1 MISRKQSDEEAYSDN
16 IFFCSA
22 ARVGFSHLLKNL
34 NFEKGETI
42 LLPGYIGLSV
52 NEGSGVF
59 EPVTENQIDFE
70 FYTVNEDLSVNL
82 NDFESK
88 ISKGRTKAAFVIHYF
103 GFLQSD
109 IEKIAS
115 ICKKN
120 HVLLIEDCAHTLTSK
135 YRDKYLGGFGDFSL
149 FSIHKVLPTRNGGFL
164 KINNPSFAFPPVT
177 NKDRISRESLEI
189 LYKSRLE
196 SISLVRRNN
205 YVSLARELEGI
216 EDIKIF
222 YPTLPDQIV
231 PLNFPILI
239 LNKNRERIY
248 YALRNE
254 GVTAVA
260 LYYKLIHQ
268 IEENRYPI
276 SHKISRSI
284 LNLPIHQDV
293 RPDQISYIAEK
304 LIKVL
309 KSN

>member
-1 MISRKQSDEEAYSDN
+1 MIRRKQSDKEAYTDN
-16 IFFCSA
+16 IFFYSA
-22 ARVGFSHLLKNL
+22 ARVGFSHLLKHL
-34 NFEKGETI
+34 NFKKNETI
-42 LLPGYIGLSV
+42 LLPSYIGLSV

-70 FYTVNEDLSVNL
+70 FYTLNEDLSVNL
-82 NDFESK
+82 DDFQSE

-109 IEKIAS
+109 IEKIAFM
-115 ICKKN
+115 CKKN
-120 HVLLIEDCAHTLTSK
+120 NVLLIEDCAHTLTSRHK
-135 YRDKYLGGFGDFSL
+135 DKYLGEFGDFSL
-149 FSIHKVLPTRNGGFL
+149 FSIHKLLPTRNGGLL
-164 KINNPSFAFPPVT
+164 KINNSSFKFPPVR
-177 NKDRISRESLEI
+177 NKGRISRESLEI

-205 YVSLARELEGI
+205 YISLARELEGI
-216 EDIKIF
+216 EDIKIL
-222 YPTLPDQIV
+222 YPALPDQIV
-231 PLNFPILI
+231 PLNFPVLI

-254 GVTAVA
+254 GLTAVA
-260 LYYKLIHQ
+260 LYYKLIDQ

-293 RPDQISYIAEK
+293 RPDQIGYIAEK
-304 LIKVL
+304 LIRVL